1 MPPAAAP
8 ARRVVLA
15 PPQAWDE
22 ARLMDAARAL
32 PDAGAPLRP
41 GDEVA
46 GLVVV
51 GVEPA
56 PGAPHRDT
64 AFEIRPRPRPLD
76 APLVDVAVLLDA
88 SESMGLAW
96 SQDLTR
102 AEAAHEA
109 LASFLRR
116 GGAGVATVT
125 VLAYARDARVLA
137 GPAAPGTLDAPP
149 LPAPKGPS
157 RTGAALDATLARLCE
172 HARDDRLQVVLLLTD
187 SLGGD
192 EVEARAAAERAAR
205 LGIHVHVLAFAPEA
219 DPLLEEVALRT
230 RGSLQLAT
238 LPLTLDFVHQPGSD
252 AS

>member
-22 ARLMDAARAL
+22 ARLLDAARAL
-32 PDAGAPLRP
+32 PQTGPALRV
-41 GDEVA
+41 GDELS
-46 GLVVV
+46 GLVVLD
-51 GVEPA
+51 VEPA
-56 PGAPHRDT
+56 PAAPHRDT
-64 AFEIRPRPRPLD
+64 AFEIRPRPRPAD
-76 APLVDVAVLLDA
+76 APQVDVALLVDV
-88 SESMGLAW
+88 SESMSLAW

-109 LASFLRR
+109 LSSFLRR

-125 VLAYARDARVLA
+125 ILAYARDARVLA
-137 GPAAPGTLDAPP
+137 GPSPPRAMEAPP
-149 LPAPKGPS
+149 LPKPSGPA
-157 RTGAALDATLARLCE
+157 RAGAALDAALARLCAE
-172 HARDDRLQVVLLLTD
+172 ARDDRLQVVLLLTD
-187 SLGGD
+187 GLGGS
-192 EVEARAAAERAAR
+192 EAEARAAADRAAR

-219 DPLLEEVALRT
+219 DPLLEEVAGRT
-230 RGSLQLAT
+230 RGSVQLAT